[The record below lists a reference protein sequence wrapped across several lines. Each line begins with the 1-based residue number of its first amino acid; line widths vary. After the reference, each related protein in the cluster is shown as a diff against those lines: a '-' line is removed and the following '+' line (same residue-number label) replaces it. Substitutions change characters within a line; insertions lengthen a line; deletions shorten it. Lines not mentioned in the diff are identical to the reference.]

1 MSELEV
7 RFIRHAKGSHML
19 TPDLMAGRSIDA
31 VLVDEGRAQADAKGR
46 ELAARGITPDYVAT
60 SSAVRC
66 IQTGR
71 RILLAMRHNGELDEI
86 TDELLEMDQG
96 DFVGRKRAEVYDEAV
111 QRQIREQGKDFA
123 LPGGESM
130 NQVGERGLDWLRGQ
144 EGLAAKGKLSVF
156 AIAHVGLIT
165 HTVGTIEGWDQV
177 KSLAMMQTM
186 TPVGETRVVF
196 DGKEWH
202 VDTFAQPMQDI

>member
-31 VLVDEGRAQADAKGR
+31 VLVDEGRAQADAQGR

-130 NQVGERGLDWLRGQ
+130 NQV
-144 EGLAAKGKLSVF
+144 
-156 AIAHVGLIT
+156 
-165 HTVGTIEGWDQV
+165 
-177 KSLAMMQTM
+177 
-186 TPVGETRVVF
+186 
-196 DGKEWH
+196 
-202 VDTFAQPMQDI
+202 